1 MYATRWKGRRRSAP
15 SHQRPIAQKRAG
27 TAGDYSIAPT
37 EFPKDAVRGK
47 VSLGLSAARTRCIRP
62 SGGEDLRLV
71 TPKRRI
77 PNVAIPENLME
88 KLAKPVIHRL
98 QMVPADR
105 KRQQDFGS
113 FSQAQAQ
120 RKALLEYRR

>member
-1 MYATRWKGRRRSAP
+1 MTTGRINQVTILNLGAEATQATPRRGQNICYQMEGETPKRPQPSA
-15 SHQRPIAQKRAG
+15 SRAQKRAG

-47 VSLGLSAARTRCIRP
+47 VSLGLTAARTRCIRP
-62 SGGEDLRLV
+62 SGGEDLRSV

-88 KLAKPVIHRL
+88 RLA
-98 QMVPADR
+98 
-105 KRQQDFGS
+105 
-113 FSQAQAQ
+113 
-120 RKALLEYRR
+120 